1 MAGLGWTM
9 DSTMEEL
16 ADRFDAAYSKP
27 YTQFRAQYEYVLE
40 NYLVAYVFKSL
51 LPFGSKSVNRK
62 LAEYRFE
69 HSASRQYQLMV
80 VDFLVIETL
89 LTGLAATY
97 GSRLGI
103 PEALKVI
110 QSASKTFEHSL
121 SYPGKALEL
130 LAAKGLTDGA
140 SMGTLIRD

>member
-1 MAGLGWTM
+1 ME
-9 DSTMEEL
+9 STMEEL
-16 ADRFDAAYSKP
+16 AERLDTAYSGP
-27 YTQFRAQYEYVLE
+27 YARFVAQYEYVLE

-51 LPFGSKSVNRK
+51 FPFGSKSVNRK

-80 VDFLVIETL
+80 VDFVVIETL
-89 LTGLAATY
+89 LTGLAAAY

-110 QSASKTFEHSL
+110 QSATKTFEHSL

-130 LAAKGLTDGA
+130 LAAKGLADGA
-140 SMGTLIRD
+140 SMGMLIRD